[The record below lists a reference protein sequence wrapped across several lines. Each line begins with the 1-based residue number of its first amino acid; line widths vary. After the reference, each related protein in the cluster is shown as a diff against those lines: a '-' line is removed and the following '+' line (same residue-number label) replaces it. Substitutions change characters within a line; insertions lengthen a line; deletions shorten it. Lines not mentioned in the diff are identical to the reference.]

1 MSGVTMTTIDHEEI
15 RRWAEEREGRPV
27 RVLGTGG
34 DADPGVLGINFPG
47 GAEESLE
54 EIGWEEW
61 FAKFEEEKLAFVYQD
76 RKASGEPSTFF
87 RLVRRNGE

>member
-27 RVLGTGG
+27 GVLGTGG
-34 DADPGVLGINFPG
+34 DADPGVLRIAFPG

-61 FAKFEEEKLAFVYQD
+61 FVKFEENRLAFVYQE

-87 RLVRRNGE
+87 RLVRRDGD